1 MPTISVIIVA
11 YQRKDLLQKCL
22 ASLSKQVIR
31 DFDIHVVDNGT
42 KNVGFAAGANRGIR
56 KTKGRLVALLND
68 DVELDRLWTAEML
81 LVAYKNPKAGMF
93 ASRVLR
99 PDGSLES
106 AGCYV
111 YPDGN
116 GMCIRDGRAPDF
128 PSGCA
133 AVYRRFMLKHI
144 GLFDERFFCYNEDTE
159 LGIRAAKAGWSCV
172 YVHGAIAHHHGSAS
186 TSRNSLRK
194 LYWVERNRL
203 RIMAKHFTWRQIAA
217 SPYWTVR
224 RYLKGG
230 R

>member
-1 MPTISVIIVA
+1 MPTVSVIIVA
-11 YQRKDLLQKCL
+11 YKRADLLQKCL
-22 ASLSKQVIR
+22 ASLAKQIAR
-31 DFDIHVVDNGT
+31 DFDFFIVDNG
-42 KNVGFAAGANRGIR
+42 KQNVGFAAGANIGIR
-56 KTKGRLVALLND
+56 KTNGRLVALLND
-68 DVELDRLWTAEML
+68 DVELDRLWTAKML
-81 LVAYKNPKAGMF
+81 LAASKNPKAGMF

-99 PDGSLES
+99 PDGSQES

-133 AVYRRFMLKHI
+133 AIYRRSMLNEI

-172 YVHGAIAHHHGSAS
+172 YVPGAIAHHHGSAS
-186 TSRNSLRK
+186 TSRHSRKK

-203 RIMAKHFTWRQIAA
+203 RIMAKHFTWQQIVG
-217 SPYWTVR
+217 SVPWTVR